1 MSPVS
6 PPTEPVAPF
15 HDLARRAR
23 LEGLYED
30 HAAAVYTYGL
40 RRVGAEH
47 AREVLVEAFVLA
59 WRRIDEVPNDAL
71 PWLYTTARLV
81 ASTVPGAGFG
91 GRGATEAERQ
101 GFRALSALRPN
112 DREALL
118 LVSWERL
125 EPARAAKALACSRGA
140 FRSRARR
147 GRRSLARPAWDLNPQ
162 SEVVPAPPIE
172 LLRSRLDD
180 EPIVTRTRP
189 GRRPSRAARAAQA
202 SDQPAVR
209 LRSSVL

>member
-6 PPTEPVAPF
+6 PPSEPVAPF

-30 HAAAVYTYGL
+30 HAAAVHSYAL
-40 RRVGAEH
+40 RRVGEAH
-47 AREVLVEAFVLA
+47 AREVLVESFVLA
-59 WRRIDEVPNDAL
+59 WRRLDDVPADPL

-81 ASTVPGAGFG
+81 ASTVPGVGFG
-91 GRGATEAERQ
+91 GRGATELERQ
-101 GFRALSALRPN
+101 GFRALSGLRPN

-125 EPARAAKALACSRGA
+125 EPHRAAAALACSRGA
-140 FRSRARR
+140 LRARARR
-147 GRRSLARPAWDLNPQ
+147 GRKALARPAWDLNPQ
-162 SEVVPAPPIE
+162 PELVPAPPIE

-180 EPIVTRTRP
+180 EPVITRVRSA
-189 GRRPSRAARAAQA
+189 RRPARGGRPPQA
-202 SDQPAVR
+202 LDGPTVR
-209 LRSSVL
+209 LRSSVF